1 MKKLL
6 LILVIMLSLVL
17 VATGCSNNGDTE
29 AKKEYN
35 YYTAE
40 QTKKAI
46 ENGDEIILLDIQVKE
61 EWDAHHIKGA
71 IPTHAYPVKNDEE
84 KAKLDAVLPQL
95 EGEQPII
102 VICPGGAGGATRT
115 IDYLQTKGISAD
127 RLFILENGQSKWP
140 YDELL
145 EDKETAEET
154 IEFVDTS
161 YIVDANWLKESL
173 GREDLL
179 VLDARGADTYAKGH
193 IPGSIAVMWQNFADM
208 SGAPGENLN
217 WGTVLEPKALSEK
230 LSEFGIS
237 KDKEIVVYTSTN
249 GGWGEDGRIVWMLN
263 RAGFDNVKML
273 DGGFEHWKASKYEVS
288 KDIVKPTPATVEVTA
303 LDDLTNI
310 DTEELASKIGEVVII
325 DVREKDEYE
334 GAQKFGEVR
343 GGHLPGAINIT
354 FNKFLNEDGTLKTAQ
369 EIKAILDENGIEKDD
384 EIVTYCTA
392 GIRSAHMQ
400 IVLTMMGYENA
411 KNYDASFHAW
421 AGSADLELQ
430 N

>member
-6 LILVIMLSLVL
+6 LIFVVILSLVL
-17 VATGCSNNGDTE
+17 VATGCSNSADTE

-46 ENGDEIILLDIQVKE
+46 ENGDNIILLDIQVKE

-71 IPTHAYPVKNDEE
+71 IPTHAYPVKTDEE
-84 KAKLDAVLPQL
+84 KARLDAVLPQL

-115 IDYLQTKGISAD
+115 IDYLQTKGVSAD

-145 EDKETAEET
+145 EGKETAEET
-154 IEFVDTS
+154 IEFADTS
-161 YIVDANWLKESL
+161 YIADANWVKENL
-173 GREDLL
+173 GKENLL
-179 VLDARGADTYAKGH
+179 ILDARGADTYAKGH
-193 IPGSIAVMWQNFADM
+193 IPGAIAVTWQNFADM
-208 SGAPGENLN
+208 SGAPGENPN

-230 LSEFGIS
+230 LSAFGIS
-237 KDKEIVVYTSTN
+237 KDKEIVIYTSTK
-249 GGWGEDGRIVWMLN
+249 GGWGEDGRIVWMLK

-273 DGGFEHWKASKYEVS
+273 DGGFEYWKAKNYEVS
-288 KDIVKPTPATVEVTA
+288 KDIVEPTPATVEVTS
-303 LDDLTNI
+303 LDNSTNI
-310 DTEELASKIGEVVII
+310 DTEELASKIDDLVVI
-325 DVREKDEYE
+325 DVREKNEYE
-334 GAQKFGEVR
+334 GAQNFGEAR

-354 FNKFLNEDGTLKTAQ
+354 FNQFLNSDGTLKTAK

-400 IVLTMMGYENA
+400 IVLSMMGYENVR
-411 KNYDASFHAW
+411 NYDASFYAW
-421 AGSADLELQ
+421 AGNADLELQ
-430 N
+430 K